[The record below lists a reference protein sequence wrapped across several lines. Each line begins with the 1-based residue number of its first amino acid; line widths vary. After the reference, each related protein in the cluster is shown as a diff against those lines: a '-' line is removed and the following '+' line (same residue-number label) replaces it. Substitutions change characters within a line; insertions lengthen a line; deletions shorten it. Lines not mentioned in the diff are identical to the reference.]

1 MNAEKTELALRIVVD
16 QPIPGVALALQR
28 GSGSE
33 FVLIGPVQASAV
45 AFVFDLDIRLEG
57 STAAGAPRLL
67 GQFVQGPPTARFV
80 YINVGASAGQIGSPW
95 QRRVKVPL
103 GAITWQ
109 AIEALAPGERLTAH
123 IASKGRD
130 GTPACATVPILPP
143 GWVLRRSS
151 APGSP

>member
-1 MNAEKTELALRIVVD
+1 MTAEKSELPLRIVVD

-28 GSGSE
+28 GSGAK
-33 FVLIGPVQASAV
+33 FDLVGPVQASVDAL
-45 AFVFDLDIRLEG
+45 VFDLDINVDG
-57 STAAGAPRLL
+57 STAAGGPRLL
-67 GQFVQGPPTARFV
+67 GPFVQGPPTARFV

-103 GAITWQ
+103 GAIGWQ

-123 IASKGRD
+123 IASRGRD

-143 GWVLRRSS
+143 GWMPRRSS
-151 APGSP
+151 APG